1 MIQSKKYEATADPQ
15 DVFSFRVSNVT
26 DTRELPLE
34 VRRNSTVG
42 DVTSSIAD
50 LMALPDD
57 VAWSLRAD
65 RGQFLD
71 ETATIG
77 DLLEPDSHVTIT
89 PRTHL
94 G

>member
-1 MIQSKKYEATADPQ
+1 MIKSDTFEATSDPL
-15 DVFSFRVSNVT
+15 DILSFRASNIT
-26 DTRELPLE
+26 GTRELPLE
-34 VRRNSTVG
+34 VRRNSTVA

-71 ETATIG
+71 EEATIG
-77 DLLEPDSHVTIT
+77 DLLEPGSHVTIT